1 MSEYGVK
8 SGDSFLMTN
17 IGETLR
23 TAREEQGLS
32 LNDVVAVT
40 RIRSHFLDALEQN
53 NFDALGG
60 DVYVRGFLRN
70 YATFLG
76 LDPDPL
82 LAPFRSQEH
91 KLPVYQPRSQP
102 RYLAEPLQSNPLPI
116 GRIFTMLL
124 GLILLG
130 LVGFSLWV
138 RPLSVESVLAFLPI
152 PSGSSD
158 PASIPIDPIATEE
171 SEDIASSDATVTAES
186 EEEAEAEVEANPT
199 QESEVAVA
207 EASATETSSTEDSA
221 VAEEATATLNPSPTT
236 VEEVATAVP
245 TASLPPRTSTPEAT
259 DATATVTAT
268 ETAEPTQVPAETA
281 EPTEVPAETAEP
293 TEVPAETA
301 EPTEVPADEG
311 VVIQAQ
317 ILSDTW
323 LRVFVD
329 NESGEAVQRTA
340 APGETFE
347 WIGQESVNIRAGN
360 GSALNLLVNGEEYG
374 LAGGSGQVVDL
385 RWERDPAGGAPVIV
399 QQ

>member
-1 MSEYGVK
+1 MSEYGWK

-53 NFDALGG
+53 NFEALGG

-91 KLPVYQPRSQP
+91 KLPVYKPRSQP

-116 GRIFTMLL
+116 ARIFTMLL
-124 GLILLG
+124 ALVLLG
-130 LVGFSLWV
+130 LIGFSLWV
-138 RPLSVESVLAFLPI
+138 RPLSFDSVLAFLPI
-152 PSGSSD
+152 QSESSD
-158 PASIPIDPIATEE
+158 PATIAIEPIATEE
-171 SEDIASSDATVTAES
+171 SENSEDSEDVASEEPTVTAES
-186 EEEAEAEVEANPT
+186 EEAEVEAEAEAEVEANPT
-199 QESEVAVA
+199 EESESAVA
-207 EASATETSSTEDSA
+207 EAEATETSSTEDSS
-221 VAEEATATLNPSPTT
+221 VDESPTTLNPSPTT

-259 DATATVTAT
+259 DATATAT
-268 ETAEPTQVPAETA
+268 ETAEPTAVPAETA
-281 EPTEVPAETAEP
+281 EPTAVPAETAEP
-293 TEVPAETA
+293 TA
-301 EPTEVPADEG
+301 VPADEG

-385 RWERDPAGGAPVIV
+385 RWEHDPAGGAPVIV